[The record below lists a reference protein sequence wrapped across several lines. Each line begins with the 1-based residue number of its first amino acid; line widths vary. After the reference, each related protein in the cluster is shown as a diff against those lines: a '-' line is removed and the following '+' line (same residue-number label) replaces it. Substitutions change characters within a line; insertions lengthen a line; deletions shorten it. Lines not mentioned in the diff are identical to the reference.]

1 MAGINGSVKW
11 GIVPLAFTGSE
22 LANMAYDYR
31 SNRLVSANNPMRY
44 QIIWTSGSMSED
56 KEPTI
61 ANAVVNSGGT
71 TTSGDIVNVIF
82 DVYSTVEYPL
92 PAATSDWDLVASIKK
107 SRDISNKH
115 YINGNGASGHRF
127 TIDISTLCKDLL
139 SYSLV
144 PIGKGTW
151 QDFRYG
157 GMNGGLTMQD
167 NVTQNISDFNVS
179 KNGCF
184 RTIRVKPRFE
194 ILNADSGIEESTHD
208 KGWAS
213 HVRVINSVPQ
223 FDRDNPYYYGRY
235 YIYRWSS
242 NDTDKPKSFL
252 SHYPNF
258 TQTSTAPSMKSVRT
272 DEEAEWLYFYVGQTK
287 YGDSAFSDAILSQVY
302 LRGTT
307 SDGNTF
313 YLDEFSNTLDKGT
326 NNGQANTFNREQQR
340 ICVQNV
346 SISYI
351 NANDGTDYTNAKDD
365 DGIALTV
372 AAYPNGIIT
381 DTTTHYYLRI
391 KYRRTTGSNTE
402 YRMSEFR
409 YFKVDR
415 ENENPYGF
423 VRFHWLNRL
432 GGIDSYT
439 AKRDVVEGLSI
450 SRDTIERKQGD
461 RTWNQNQHSIT
472 GTVLNDSVYH
482 SNTMRGGDIYKGGRE
497 VMNVNADR
505 NYSVYTE
512 PLNRST
518 SEWLEEIMTSP
529 NVWIEMESEST
540 KHLNAV
546 NPYQRPST
554 KEYMPVIITNGDIE
568 TVNQEQGLVKFNI
581 EYTLAHKITTQRN

>member
-1 MAGINGSVKW
+1 MAGINGSVQW
-11 GIVPLAFTGSE
+11 GIVPLQWSNSSQ
-22 LANMAYDYR
+22 LANMAYNYR
-31 SNRLVSANNPMRY
+31 YNSLISANNPMRY
-44 QIIWTSGSMSED
+44 QIIWTSGNMSED

-61 ANAVVNSGGT
+61 ANAVVNAGGT

-82 DVYSTVEYPL
+82 DIYSTVQYPYVS
-92 PAATSDWDLVASIKK
+92 SDWDLIASIKK

-127 TIDISTLCKDLL
+127 TIDISALCQDLL

-167 NVTQNISDFNVS
+167 NVTENISDFNVS

-184 RTIRVKPRFE
+184 RTIRVVPRFE
-194 ILNADSGIEESTHD
+194 ILNADSGIEESTHNT
-208 KGWAS
+208 AAPPY
-213 HVRVINSVPQ
+213 VRIINSAPQ
-223 FDRDNPYYYGRY
+223 FDRDDVYYSDRTIDKFSGYKFLTHSPNNASSDSS
-235 YIYRWSS
+235 SS
-242 NDTDKPKSFL
+242 NKKQIRIS
-252 SHYPNF
+252 
-258 TQTSTAPSMKSVRT
+258 
-272 DEEAEWLYFYVGQTK
+272 DESENLYFYLKQAWHYEIRGANLDDVVGSIGIKVET
-287 YGDSAFSDAILSQVY
+287 Y
-302 LRGTT
+302 L
-307 SDGNTF
+307 SDGTLENTF
-313 YLDEFSNTLDKGT
+313 YVTEFSDTLDENSSSGGAYTM
-326 NNGQANTFNREQQR
+326 FNRYQSR
-340 ICVQNV
+340 ICVQN
-346 SISYI
+346 ISPYFI
-351 NANDGTDYTNAKDD
+351 NNTADLKERDNANWATYSGSK
-365 DGIALTV
+365 
-372 AAYPNGIIT
+372 IT
-381 DTTTHYYLRI
+381 DSTSYYRVSLVKVGQWSPYNEKRSTHYMY
-391 KYRRTTGSNTE
+391 YSVGE
-402 YRMSEFR
+402 SENNA
-409 YFKVDR
+409 FK
-415 ENENPYGF
+415 N
-423 VRFHWLNRL
+423 VRFHWLNRM

-439 AKRDVVEGLSI
+439 AKRDIVEGLSI

-461 RTWNQNQHSIT
+461 RTWNQNQYATGT
-472 GTVLNDSVYH
+472 GTVLNGSVYH

-518 SEWLEEIMTSP
+518 AEWLEEIMTSP